1 VRSMRPGAI
10 IVDLGADGGG
20 NCELSRPG
28 ETIRVGEVTVMA
40 PLNVP
45 ASMPLHASLLFSRNL
60 TAFLQ
65 AFTKD
70 GAFQLDLND
79 DIQQGA
85 LITHAGEVRS
95 ARAREALAK
104 EGT

>member
-1 VRSMRPGAI
+1 MLLRGHTPAKDVQPAC
-10 IVDLGADGGG
+10 LF
-20 NCELSRPG
+20 
-28 ETIRVGEVTVMA
+28 

-45 ASMPLHASLLFSRNL
+45 SGLATHASTLFSRNL

-70 GAFQLDLND
+70 KSFHLDLSD

-85 LITHAGEVRS
+85 LITHAGQVVHSRTK
-95 ARAREALAK
+95 EALAK
-104 EGT
+104 VSSERSSL